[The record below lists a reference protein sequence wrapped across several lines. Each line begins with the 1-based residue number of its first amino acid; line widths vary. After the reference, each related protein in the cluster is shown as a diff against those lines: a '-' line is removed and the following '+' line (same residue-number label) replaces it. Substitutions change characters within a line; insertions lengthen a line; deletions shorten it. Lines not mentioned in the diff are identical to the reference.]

1 MQHSTLLYIAHR
13 DIYDEKMQNAFQDF
27 NILYNKH
34 FCDTSYRDGMLNVFL
49 INGCKNQDH

>member
-34 FCDTSYRDGMLNVFL
+34 FCDTSYRDGMLSAFL